1 MKIFHKLMDLHR
13 DEVGLEMT
21 EYAIMAALII
31 VVGAAAIVTMG
42 SSINS
47 VFTHVTLC
55 LSTTGCP

>member
-31 VVGAAAIVTMG
+31 VVGAAAIITMG

-47 VFTHVTLC
+47 VFTNIGAC
-55 LSTTGCP
+55 LKGTCG